1 MLDKMIEGT
10 QQKFTEPS
18 TEKKDN
24 RTSNPF
30 MSTEPVPKLSI
41 LDTIKNNYL
50 GSNLFRDKNLEDSKQ
65 AEIQATARVVKKGM
79 ME

>member
-1 MLDKMIEGT
+1 
-10 QQKFTEPS
+10 
-18 TEKKDN
+18 
-24 RTSNPF
+24 